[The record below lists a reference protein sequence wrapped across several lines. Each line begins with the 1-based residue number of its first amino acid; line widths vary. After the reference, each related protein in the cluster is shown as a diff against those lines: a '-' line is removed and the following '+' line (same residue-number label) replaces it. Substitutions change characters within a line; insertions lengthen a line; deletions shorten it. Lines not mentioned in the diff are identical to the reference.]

1 MVQSKRTVKTT
12 RSKTGIEVD
21 VIYCRMCRK
30 NKKPI
35 EFFTAVDEILD
46 TNGYFSIC
54 KECCEKLYEGY
65 FRTERDMARS
75 ILRTCRKI
83 NLKFDEGAVEAA
95 KLHIETKKENGTNL
109 GNVIGTYKSKLVI
122 TQKTNIGDKVTS
134 LDLTFIEPNISLPLA
149 HPLDSSEVSTAEL
162 QQKWGRNY
170 NFEDYEYLER
180 EYSEWEKTNSCETKA
195 EKKLIIEICHK
206 SLEIEKRREETG
218 TTPSNLVKELQEIM
232 KTAAV
237 DPSKANAAGA
247 GRTLETF
254 SGIIKI
260 IEETEP
266 ADYFEDKEMFKDFD
280 NIGWYFR
287 KYITRPLKN
296 FITQSRDFNVA
307 DDDSEEDDSE
317 FEEFISGA
325 SEES

>member
-12 RSKTGIEVD
+12 RSRTGIEVEN
-21 VIYCRMCRK
+21 VYCRMCRE
-30 NKKPI
+30 NKKPS
-35 EFFTAVDEILD
+35 EFFSAVDEHLD
-46 TNGYFSIC
+46 SNGFFSIC
-54 KECCEKLYEGY
+54 KQCCEKMYEGY
-65 FRTERDMARS
+65 FRTERDMARA
-75 ILRTCRKI
+75 ILKTCRKI
-83 NLKFDEGAVEAA
+83 NLKFDEAAVQSA
-95 KLHIETKKENGTNL
+95 KLHMETKKST
-109 GNVIGTYKSKLVI
+109 GNVIGIYKSKLMA
-122 TQKTNIGDKVTS
+122 TQRTNIGDKVTS
-134 LDLTFIEPNISLPLA
+134 LDLTFIEPNIVLPLA

>member
-12 RSKTGIEVD
+12 RSRTGIEVEN
-21 VIYCRMCRK
+21 VYCRMCRE
-30 NKKPI
+30 NKKPS
-35 EFFTAVDEILD
+35 EFFSAVDEHLD
-46 TNGYFSIC
+46 SNGFFSIC
-54 KECCEKLYEGY
+54 KQCCEKMYEGY
-65 FRTERDMARS
+65 FRTERDMARA
-75 ILRTCRKI
+75 ILKTCRKI
-83 NLKFDEGAVEAA
+83 NLKFDEAAVQSA
-95 KLHIETKKENGTNL
+95 KLHMETKKST
-109 GNVIGTYKSKLVI
+109 GNVIGIYKSKLMA
-122 TQKTNIGDKVTS
+122 TQRTNIGDKVTS
-134 LDLTFIEPNISLPLA
+134 LDLTFIEPNIVLPLA

-296 FITQSRDFNVA
+296 FITQSRDFNVSEDES
-307 DDDSEEDDSE
+307 DDDESE
-317 FEEFISGA
+317 FEDFVSGA
-325 SEES
+325 SEEN

>member
-1 MVQSKRTVKTT
+1 M
-12 RSKTGIEVD
+12 
-21 VIYCRMCRK
+21 K
-30 NKKPI
+30 NLKPS
-35 EFFTAVDEILD
+35 EFFTSVDDLD
-46 TNGYFSIC
+46 SNGVFSIC
-54 KECCEKLYEGY
+54 KNCCDHLYEGY
-65 FRTERDMARS
+65 FRTERDMARA
-75 ILRTCRKI
+75 ILKTCRKI
-83 NLKFDEGAVEAA
+83 NLKFDEGAVESA
-95 KLHIETKKENGTNL
+95 KLHIATKKENGTDVNS
-109 GNVIGTYKSKLVI
+109 VIGTYKSKLVPS
-122 TQKTNIGDKVTS
+122 QKNNFGDKVTS
-134 LDLTFIEPNISLPLA
+134 LDLTFIEPNIVLPLA
-149 HPLDSSEVSTAEL
+149 HPLDSSESSTAEL
-162 QQKWGRNY
+162 QQKWGKNY

-280 NIGWYFR
+280 KIGWYFR

-307 DDDSEEDDSE
+307 DDDSEDDDSE
-317 FEEFISGA
+317 FEDFVSGA
-325 SEES
+325 SEEN